1 MYVCACQVASIMS
14 DSVTLWTVARRA
26 SLAMGILQA
35 RTLFWSE
42 LPCPPPADLPDTGIE
57 LRSLMP
63 PALAG
68 GFFTASA
75 AWAAGGV
82 IDRV

>member
-14 DSVTLWTVARRA
+14 DYVTLWTVARRA